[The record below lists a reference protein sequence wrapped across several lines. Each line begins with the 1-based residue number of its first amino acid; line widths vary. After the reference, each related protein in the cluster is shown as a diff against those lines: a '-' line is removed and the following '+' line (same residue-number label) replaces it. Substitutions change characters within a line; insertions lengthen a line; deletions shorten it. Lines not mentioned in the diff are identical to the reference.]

1 MALFDNNPLYE
12 NISSLTNPVTS
23 GLGNLFGGMNVF
35 GARLPDYLSGVP
47 AQGQAPAVPG
57 LLNPAQQEQLKN
69 QALLSGLIGT
79 AATYFA
85 QPKNQNIGLGA
96 ILGKSY
102 LGGMQASQGAY
113 NTATENEM
121 NKLKIQ
127 KEQRDALLDFQ
138 KAIPNDIREYEYAVK
153 QGYGGTFNQY
163 AKEMAN
169 LKAPKTSV
177 VTNVANKEFA
187 SNVIKDLE
195 GSLTAGYD
203 AQSTLPTISSMKNL
217 ITEGVR
223 TGTGAETA
231 KIISKAGQLLVPGF
245 NVESTSKLEQFDALS
260 KGVII
265 PQVKKLGA
273 NPTNTDL
280 QFIVD
285 SAPGI
290 GKTPEGNLLL
300 LNVLEIG
307 AKRDA
312 ELASWTADWQ
322 LKNASLIENN
332 SSQARAKL
340 FKDKLAFTKDLQ
352 ARTAPDVLAIK
363 SQLPGLVQSNTGVIK
378 NKNILFK

>member
-1 MALFDNNPLYE
+1 MALFDTE
-12 NISSLTNPVTS
+12 S
-23 GLGNLFGGMNVF
+23 GFGNVLSGMNIF
-35 GARLPDYLSGVP
+35 AAKQPEYLG
-47 AQGQAPAVPG
+47 G
-57 LLNPAQQEQLKN
+57 LLTPDQQEKLKN

-85 QPKNQNIGLGA
+85 QPKNQGIGLPA

-113 NTATENEM
+113 NAATENEM

-127 KEQRDALLDFQ
+127 KELRDAQLDYL
-138 KAIPNDIREYEYAVK
+138 KAIPSDIREFEYGQQNPAFFARQEK
-153 QGYGGTFNQY
+153 
-163 AKEMAN
+163 
-169 LKAPKTSV
+169 LKRAGATNV
-177 VTNVANKEFA
+177 VTNVSNKEFA

-195 GSLTAGYD
+195 GSLTAGMD
-203 AQSTLPTISSMKNL
+203 AQSTLPTYSSMRNL
-217 ITEGVR
+217 INEGVR
-223 TGTGAETA
+223 TGTGAEAA
-231 KIISKAGQLLVPGF
+231 KAVSKAGQLLVPGF

-285 SAPGI
+285 SAPNI
-290 GKTPEGNLLL
+290 GKSPEGNLLL
-300 LNVLEIG
+300 INALEIG

-312 ELASWTADWQ
+312 ALAEWTANWQ
-322 LKNASLIENN
+322 LQNAGLIET
-332 SSQARAKL
+332 SPSQARAKL

-352 ARTAPDVLAIK
+352 AQTAPDVLAIK
-363 SQLPGLVQSNTGVIK
+363 SQLPGMVQSNTGVIK

>member
-1 MALFDNNPLYE
+1 MALFDTE
-12 NISSLTNPVTS
+12 S
-23 GLGNLFGGMNVF
+23 GFGNVLSGMNIF
-35 GARLPDYLSGVP
+35 AAKQPEYLG
-47 AQGQAPAVPG
+47 G
-57 LLNPAQQEQLKN
+57 LLTPDQQEKLKN

-85 QPKNQNIGLGA
+85 QPKNQGIGLPA

-113 NTATENEM
+113 NAATENAM
-121 NKLKIQ
+121 NALKIQ

-153 QGYGGTFNQY
+153 QGYPGTFNQY

-169 LKAPKTSV
+169 LKAPKTNV
-177 VTNVANKEFA
+177 VTNVSNKEFA

-195 GSLTAGYD
+195 GSLTAGME
-203 AQSTLPTISSMKNL
+203 AQTTLPTYRTMSQL
-217 ITEGVR
+217 IDQGVQ
-223 TGTGAETA
+223 TGAGAEAA
-231 KIISKAGQLLVPGF
+231 KTISKAGQLLIPGF
-245 NVESTSKLEQFDALS
+245 NVDTTSKLEAFDSLS
-260 KGVII
+260 KNVII

-285 SAPGI
+285 SAPSI
-290 GKTPEGNLLL
+290 GKTPEGNKLL
-300 LNVLEIG
+300 LNALEIG

-312 ELASWTADWQ
+312 SLAEWTANWQ
-322 LKNASLIENN
+322 MQNADLLDKNP
-332 SSQARAKL
+332 SQARAKL
-340 FKDKLAFTKDLQ
+340 FKDKLQFTKDLQ
-352 ARTAPDVLAIK
+352 AQTAADVLAIK
-363 SQLPGLVQSNTGVIK
+363 SQVPGMVQGGAGIIK

>member
-1 MALFDNNPLYE
+1 MALFD
-12 NISSLTNPVTS
+12 TNS
-23 GLGNLFGGMNVF
+23 GLGNLFSGMNIF
-35 GARLPDYLSGVP
+35 GAKLPDYLTGTP
-47 AQGQAPAVPG
+47 AQGETPAVPG
-57 LLNPAQQEQLKN
+57 LLTADQQEKLRN
-69 QALLSGLIGT
+69 QALLSGLIG
-79 AATYFA
+79 AGATYLA
-85 QPKNQNIGLGA
+85 TPKNQGYGSALPYIA
-96 ILGKSY
+96 KSY

-113 NTATENEM
+113 NAATEAEM

-127 KEQRDALLDFQ
+127 KELRDAQLDYL
-138 KAIPNDIREYEYAVK
+138 KAIPNDIREFEYGQKNPEFFARQEK
-153 QGYGGTFNQY
+153 
-163 AKEMAN
+163 
-169 LKAPKTSV
+169 LKRAGATNV

-231 KIISKAGQLLVPGF
+231 KVISKAGQLLVPGF

-340 FKDKLAFTKDLQ
+340 FKDKLAFTKELQ

>member
-23 GLGNLFGGMNVF
+23 GLGNLFSGMNIF
-35 GARLPDYLSGVP
+35 GARQPEYLG
-47 AQGQAPAVPG
+47 G
-57 LLNPAQQEQLKN
+57 LLTTDQQEKLKN
-69 QALLSGLIGT
+69 QALLSGLIG
-79 AATYFA
+79 AGATYLA
-85 QPKNQNIGLGA
+85 TPQNQGYGSALPYIA
-96 ILGKSY
+96 KSY

-113 NTATENEM
+113 NAATENEM

-127 KEQRDALLDFQ
+127 KELRDAQLDYL
-138 KAIPNDIREYEYAVK
+138 KAIPTDVREFEY
-153 QGYGGTFNQY
+153 G
-163 AKEMAN
+163 
-169 LKAPKTSV
+169 LKNPEYFKREEQLKLLGRPTTTV
-177 VTNVANKEFA
+177 TTNVSNKEFA
-187 SNVIKDLE
+187 SNAIKDLE
-195 GSLTAGYD
+195 GSLTAGYE
-203 AQSTLPTISSMKNL
+203 AQSTLPTITSMKSL
-217 ITEGVR
+217 INEGVK
-223 TGTGAETA
+223 TGTGAEAA
-231 KIISKAGQLLVPGF
+231 KAISKAGQLLVPGF
-245 NVESTSKLEQFDALS
+245 NVESTSKVEQFDALS

-312 ELASWTADWQ
+312 ALAEWSADWQ
-322 LKNASLIENN
+322 LQNASLLERNP
-332 SSQARAKL
+332 SQARAKL

-352 ARTAPDVLAIK
+352 AKTAPDVLAIK
-363 SQLPGLVQSNTGVIK
+363 SQLPGMVQSNTGVIK

>member
-35 GARLPDYLSGVP
+35 GAKQPEYLG
-47 AQGQAPAVPG
+47 G
-57 LLNPAQQEQLKN
+57 LLTTDQQEKLKN
-69 QALLSGLIGT
+69 QALLSGLIG
-79 AATYFA
+79 AGATYFA

-127 KEQRDALLDFQ
+127 KELRDAQLDYLKALPTDVREFQ
-138 KAIPNDIREYEYAVK
+138 FAQTDPKFLEYAK
-153 QGYGGTFNQY
+153 T
-163 AKEMAN
+163 MAN
-169 LKAPKTSV
+169 LRAPKTNV
-177 VTNVANKEFA
+177 VTNVSNKEFA

-195 GSLTAGYD
+195 GSLTAGME
-203 AQSTLPTISSMKNL
+203 AQSTLPTYRAMSQL
-217 ITEGVR
+217 IDQGVQ
-223 TGTGAETA
+223 TGAGAEAA
-231 KIISKAGQLLVPGF
+231 KAISKAGQLLVPGF
-245 NVESTSKLEQFDALS
+245 NVDTVARTEAFDSLS
-260 KGVII
+260 KNVII

-285 SAPGI
+285 SAPSI
-290 GKTPEGNLLL
+290 GKTPEGNKLL
-300 LNVLEIG
+300 LNALEIG

-312 ELASWTADWQ
+312 ALAEWTANWQ
-322 LKNASLIENN
+322 MQNADLLERNP
-332 SSQARAKL
+332 SQARAKL
-340 FKDKLAFTKDLQ
+340 FKDKLSFTKDLQ
-352 ARTAPDVLAIK
+352 AQTAPDVLSIK
-363 SQLPGLVQSNTGVIK
+363 SQVPGMVQSGTGVIK

>member
-23 GLGNLFGGMNVF
+23 GLGNLFGNMNVF
-35 GARLPDYLSGVP
+35 GARQPEYLG
-47 AQGQAPAVPG
+47 G
-57 LLNPAQQEQLKN
+57 LLTTDQQEKLKN

-113 NTATENEM
+113 NAATENEM

-127 KEQRDALLDFQ
+127 KELRDAQLDYLKALPTDVREFQ
-138 KAIPNDIREYEYAVK
+138 FAQTDPKFLEYAK
-153 QGYGGTFNQY
+153 T
-163 AKEMAN
+163 MAN
-169 LKAPKTSV
+169 LRAPKTNV
-177 VTNVANKEFA
+177 VTNVSNKEFA

-195 GSLTAGYD
+195 GSLTAGME
-203 AQSTLPTISSMKNL
+203 AQSTLPTYRTMSQL
-217 ITEGVR
+217 IDQGVQ
-223 TGTGAETA
+223 TGAGAEAA
-231 KIISKAGQLLVPGF
+231 KAISKAGQLLVPGF
-245 NVESTSKLEQFDALS
+245 NVDTVARTEAFDSLS
-260 KGVII
+260 KNVII

-285 SAPGI
+285 SAPSI
-290 GKTPEGNLLL
+290 GKTPEGNKLL
-300 LNVLEIG
+300 LNALEIG

-312 ELASWTADWQ
+312 ALAEWTANWQ
-322 LKNASLIENN
+322 MQNADLLERNP
-332 SSQARAKL
+332 SQARAKL
-340 FKDKLAFTKDLQ
+340 FKDKLSFTKDLQ
-352 ARTAPDVLAIK
+352 AQTAPDVLSIK
-363 SQLPGLVQSNTGVIK
+363 SQVPGMVQSGTGVIK

>member
-1 MALFDNNPLYE
+1 MALFDTE
-12 NISSLTNPVTS
+12 S
-23 GLGNLFGGMNVF
+23 GFGNVLSGMNIF
-35 GARLPDYLSGVP
+35 AAKQPEYLG
-47 AQGQAPAVPG
+47 G
-57 LLNPAQQEQLKN
+57 LLSTDQQEKLKN

-85 QPKNQNIGLGA
+85 QPKNQGIGLPA

-113 NTATENEM
+113 NAATENAM
-121 NKLKIQ
+121 NALKIQ

-169 LKAPKTSV
+169 LKAPKTTV
-177 VTNVANKEFA
+177 TTNVSNKEFA
-187 SNVIKDLE
+187 SNAIKDLE
-195 GSLTAGYD
+195 GSLTAGYE
-203 AQSTLPTISSMKNL
+203 AQSTLPTITSMKSL
-217 ITEGVR
+217 INEGVK
-223 TGTGAETA
+223 TGTGAEAA
-231 KIISKAGQLLVPGF
+231 KAISKAGQLLVPGF
-245 NVESTSKLEQFDALS
+245 NVESTSKVEQFDALS

-312 ELASWTADWQ
+312 ALAEWSADWQ
-322 LKNASLIENN
+322 LQNASLLERNP
-332 SSQARAKL
+332 SQARAKL
-340 FKDKLAFTKDLQ
+340 FKDKMAFTKDLQ
-352 ARTAPDVLAIK
+352 ARTAPDVLSIK

-378 NKNILFK
+378 NKNILFKE

>member
-23 GLGNLFGGMNVF
+23 GFGNLFGNMNVF
-35 GARLPDYLSGVP
+35 GARQPEYLG
-47 AQGQAPAVPG
+47 G
-57 LLNPAQQEQLKN
+57 LLTTDQQEKLKN

-113 NTATENEM
+113 NAATENEM

-127 KEQRDALLDFQ
+127 KELRDAQLDYLKALPTDVREFQ
-138 KAIPNDIREYEYAVK
+138 FAQTDPKFLEYAK
-153 QGYGGTFNQY
+153 T
-163 AKEMAN
+163 MAN
-169 LKAPKTSV
+169 LRAPKTNV
-177 VTNVANKEFA
+177 VTNVSNKEFA

-195 GSLTAGYD
+195 GSLTAGME
-203 AQSTLPTISSMKNL
+203 AQSTLPTYRTMSQL
-217 ITEGVR
+217 IDQGVQ
-223 TGTGAETA
+223 TGAGAEAA
-231 KIISKAGQLLVPGF
+231 KAISKAGQLLVPGF
-245 NVESTSKLEQFDALS
+245 NVDTVARTEAFDSLS
-260 KGVII
+260 KNVII

-285 SAPGI
+285 SAPSI
-290 GKTPEGNLLL
+290 GKTPEGNKLL
-300 LNVLEIG
+300 LNALEIG

-312 ELASWTADWQ
+312 ALAEWTANWQ
-322 LKNASLIENN
+322 MQNADLLERNP
-332 SSQARAKL
+332 SQARAKL
-340 FKDKLAFTKDLQ
+340 FKDKLSFTKDLQ
-352 ARTAPDVLAIK
+352 AQTAPDVLSIK
-363 SQLPGLVQSNTGVIK
+363 SQVPGMVQSGAGVIK

>member
-1 MALFDNNPLYE
+1 MALFDTE
-12 NISSLTNPVTS
+12 T
-23 GLGNLFGGMNVF
+23 GFGNVLSGMNIF
-35 GARLPDYLSGVP
+35 AAKQPEYLG
-47 AQGQAPAVPG
+47 G
-57 LLNPAQQEQLKN
+57 LLTTDQQEKLKN

-85 QPKNQNIGLGA
+85 QPKNQGIGLPA

-113 NTATENEM
+113 NAATENAM
-121 NKLKIQ
+121 NALKIQ

-169 LKAPKTSV
+169 LKAPKTTV
-177 VTNVANKEFA
+177 TTNVSNKEFA

-195 GSLTAGYD
+195 GSLTAGYE
-203 AQSTLPTISSMKNL
+203 AQSTLPTYRTMSQL
-217 ITEGVR
+217 IDQGIQ
-223 TGTGAETA
+223 TGAGAEAA
-231 KIISKAGQLLVPGF
+231 KTISKAGQLLVPGF
-245 NVESTSKLEQFDALS
+245 NVDTVARTEAFDSLS
-260 KGVII
+260 KNVII

-285 SAPGI
+285 SAPSI
-290 GKTPEGNLLL
+290 GKTPEGNKLL
-300 LNVLEIG
+300 LNALEIG

-312 ELASWTADWQ
+312 ALAEWTATWQ
-322 LKNASLIENN
+322 MQNADLLERNP
-332 SSQARAKL
+332 SQARAKL
-340 FKDKLAFTKDLQ
+340 FQDKLKFTKDLQ
-352 ARTAPDVLAIK
+352 AQTAPDVLSIK
-363 SQLPGLVQSNTGVIK
+363 SQVPGMVQSGTGVIK

>member
-1 MALFDNNPLYE
+1 MALFDTE
-12 NISSLTNPVTS
+12 T
-23 GLGNLFGGMNVF
+23 GFGNVLGGMNIF
-35 GARLPDYLSGVP
+35 AAKQPEYLG
-47 AQGQAPAVPG
+47 G
-57 LLNPAQQEQLKN
+57 LLTTDQQEKLKN

-85 QPKNQNIGLGA
+85 QPKNQGIGLPA

-113 NTATENEM
+113 NAATENEM
-121 NKLKIQ
+121 NALKIQ
-127 KEQRDALLDFQ
+127 KEQRDAQLDYL
-138 KAIPNDIREYEYAVK
+138 KAIPTDIREFEYGQQNPAFFARQEK
-153 QGYGGTFNQY
+153 
-163 AKEMAN
+163 
-169 LKAPKTSV
+169 LKRAGATNV
-177 VTNVANKEFA
+177 VTNVSNKEFA

-195 GSLTAGYD
+195 GSLTAGYE
-203 AQSTLPTISSMKNL
+203 AQSTLPTYRTMSQL
-217 ITEGVR
+217 IDQGVQ
-223 TGTGAETA
+223 TGAGAEAA
-231 KIISKAGQLLVPGF
+231 KAISKAGQLLVPGF
-245 NVESTSKLEQFDALS
+245 NVDSTSKVEQFDALS

-312 ELASWTADWQ
+312 ALAEWSADWQ
-322 LKNASLIENN
+322 LQNASLLERNP
-332 SSQARAKL
+332 SQARAKL

-352 ARTAPDVLAIK
+352 AKTAPDVLAIK
-363 SQLPGLVQSNTGVIK
+363 SQLPGMVQSNTGVIK